1 MVDQGSEKSLRRE
14 IQVWMSYTKEIT
26 ENLKNNKNSMV
37 EIEMNQEQRSK
48 MQRTGKLKRQ
58 ENWRRKQK

>member
-1 MVDQGSEKSLRRE
+1 
-14 IQVWMSYTKEIT
+14 MSYTKEIT
-26 ENLKNNKNSMV
+26 KNLKNNKNSMV